1 MDHFVT
7 SFIPPPRQTHSN
19 LNPIRKIFK
28 TSTMNVIQWYA
39 ISLAGV
45 LAIFFICQAGLYAPS
60 FYTFVLFYLSKY
72 IASPLLIQRRYWTSV
87 TGIQAIVLLAYV
99 ITNGVCMG
107 IGVRNTG
114 DLMLRSGMIALVNM
128 MPLFLGGCTSSLVN
142 SISIPLYTYYLTY
155 HWVGRIAII

>member
-7 SFIPPPRQTHSN
+7 SFIPPPRTGSFKPESDQKN
-19 LNPIRKIFK
+19 FK

-45 LAIFFICQAGLYAPS
+45 LAVFFICQASLYAPS
-60 FYTFVLFYLSKY
+60 FYIFVLFYLSKY

-99 ITNGVCMG
+99 
-107 IGVRNTG
+107 
-114 DLMLRSGMIALVNM
+114 
-128 MPLFLGGCTSSLVN
+128 
-142 SISIPLYTYYLTY
+142 
-155 HWVGRIAII
+155 